1 MTGLLELHHFEAL
14 SEALGSLKKRRIHPH
29 YIQLKTKFER
39 ILMRLERL
47 SKSLEDAGLDVYI
60 ITRNPNI
67 FYYTGSIS
75 GGVLI
80 LSPDTRPLLLTSRLN
95 LYVAQDTAQGC
106 DVEPYTRKDKDEKIL
121 ERLNQITHEKIGFDE
136 LSIGEYKAL
145 ENKLGEVELK
155 ENPDLVWAMRRV
167 KDASEQKF
175 MKRAGKLAD
184 IGMEAI
190 REFLA
195 EGVREHEVAA
205 AAANAMRMGGAG
217 EISFPFIVA
226 SGPRSAYPHAGVS
239 ERKIRRADFVT
250 IDMGATYRQYCS
262 DITRTFIVG
271 SPSEKQ
277 RTIYETVLE
286 AKEAALPEIRASAKG
301 VDVDRIARDII
312 TKAGYGEDF
321 IHGLGHG
328 VGLEVHE
335 PPSLSKRSRDTLT
348 VGNVVSNEPGIYVKG
363 FGGVRIE
370 DTVLVSSSGP
380 KRLTNFDTGLDA
392 MRV

>member
-1 MTGLLELHHFEAL
+1 
-14 SEALGSLKKRRIHPH
+14 
-29 YIQLKTKFER
+29 
-39 ILMRLERL
+39 MRTERL
-47 SKSLEDAGLDVYI
+47 SKSLEDAGLDAYI
-60 ITRNPNI
+60 VTREPNI

-80 LSPDTRPLLLTSRLN
+80 IAPDIRPLLLTSRLN
-95 LYVAQDTAQGC
+95 LYVAQDNAQGC
-106 DVEPYTRKDKDEKIL
+106 EVEPYTRKDKDEKIL
-121 ERLNQITHEKIGFDE
+121 EMLKQMAPEKIGFDE

-145 ENKLGEVELK
+145 EDNLGDVELK

-167 KDASEQKF
+167 KLTSEQKL
-175 MKRAGKLAD
+175 MKRAGALSD

-190 REFLA
+190 REFLS

-205 AAANAMRMGGAG
+205 AAANAMRRGGAG
-217 EISFPFIVA
+217 DISFPFIVA

-239 ERKIRRADFVT
+239 ERKIRRGDFVT

-277 RTIYETVLE
+277 RAIYEIVLE
-286 AKEAALPEIRASAKG
+286 AMEVALPEIKESAKG
-301 VDVDRIARDII
+301 IDVDLIARDII

-335 PPSLSKRSRDTLT
+335 PPSLGKRSKDTLN
-348 VGNVVSNEPGIYVKG
+348 VGNVVSNEPGIYIKG

-370 DTVLVSSSGP
+370 DTVLVTSSGP

>member
-1 MTGLLELHHFEAL
+1 
-14 SEALGSLKKRRIHPH
+14 
-29 YIQLKTKFER
+29 
-39 ILMRLERL
+39 MRTERL
-47 SKSLEDAGLDVYI
+47 SNSLEDAGLDAYVV
-60 ITRNPNI
+60 TREPNI

-80 LSPDTRPLLLTSRLN
+80 ISPDTKPLLLTSRLN
-95 LYVAQDTAQGC
+95 LYVAQDNARDC
-106 DVEPYTRKDKDEKIL
+106 DVEPYKRKDKDEKIV
-121 ERLNQITHEKIGFDE
+121 ERLTTLGPEKVGFDE
-136 LSIGEYKAL
+136 LSLVEYKAL
-145 ENKLGEVELK
+145 GAKLGEMELK
-155 ENPDLVWAMRRV
+155 ENPDLVWAMRRE
-167 KDASEQKF
+167 KDASEQEF
-175 MKRAGKLAD
+175 MRQAGTLSD

-190 REFLA
+190 GDFIA

-205 AAANAMRMGGAG
+205 AAANAMRVEGADD
-217 EISFPFIVA
+217 ISFPFIVA

-239 ERKIRRADFVT
+239 ERKIRRGDFVT
-250 IDMGATYRQYCS
+250 IDMGATYKGYCS

-286 AKEAALPEIRASAKG
+286 ANEAALPEIRESEKG
-301 VDVDRIARDII
+301 IDVDRIARDII
-312 TKAGYGEDF
+312 TKAGYEADF
-321 IHGLGHG
+321 IHSLGHG

-335 PPSLSKRSRDTLT
+335 PPALSQWSKDILN

-370 DTVLVSSSGP
+370 DTVLVTPSGP
-380 KRLTNFDTGLDA
+380 ERLTKFDTGLDA

>member
-1 MTGLLELHHFEAL
+1 M
-14 SEALGSLKKRRIHPH
+14 
-29 YIQLKTKFER
+29 KTNFER
-39 ILMRLERL
+39 ILMRTERL
-47 SKSLEDAGLDVYI
+47 SKSLEDTGLDAYI
-60 ITRNPNI
+60 VTREPNI
-67 FYYTGSIS
+67 FYYTSSIS

-80 LSPDTRPLLLTSRLN
+80 IAPDTRPLLLTSRLN
-95 LYVAQDTAQGC
+95 LYVAQDNAQGC

-121 ERLNQITHEKIGFDE
+121 ERLNQIAPEKISFDE
-136 LSIGEYKAL
+136 LSLGEHKAL
-145 ENKLGEVELK
+145 EEKLGEVELK

-175 MKRAGKLAD
+175 MKRAGELSD

-190 REFLA
+190 REFLVA
-195 EGVREHEVAA
+195 GVKEHEVAA
-205 AAANAMRMGGAG
+205 AAANAMRMGGADD
-217 EISFPFIVA
+217 ISFPFIVA

-239 ERKIRRADFVT
+239 ERKIRRGDFVT
-250 IDMGATYRQYCS
+250 IDMGATYRGYCS

-286 AKEAALPEIRASAKG
+286 ANEAALPEIRESAKG
-301 VDVDRIARDII
+301 IDVDRIARDII

-335 PPSLSKRSRDTLT
+335 PPSLSKRSGDTLT
-348 VGNVVSNEPGIYVKG
+348 IGNVVSNEPGIYIKG

-370 DTVLVSSSGP
+370 DTVLVTSSGP
-380 KRLTNFDTGLDA
+380 ERLTYYDTGLDA

>member
-1 MTGLLELHHFEAL
+1 
-14 SEALGSLKKRRIHPH
+14 
-29 YIQLKTKFER
+29 
-39 ILMRLERL
+39 MRTERL
-47 SKSLEDAGLDVYI
+47 SKSLDNVGLDAYI
-60 ITRNPNI
+60 VTREPNI

-80 LSPDTRPLLLTSRLN
+80 IAPETSPLLFTSRLN
-95 LYVAQDTAQGC
+95 LYVAQDNAHGC
-106 DVEPYTRKDKDEKIL
+106 DVEPFTRKDKDEKIL
-121 ERLNQITHEKIGFDE
+121 ERLNKIAPERIGFDK
-136 LSIGEYKAL
+136 LSLGEYKAL
-145 ENKLGEVELK
+145 EDNLGDVELK

-175 MKRAGKLAD
+175 MKRAGELSD

-190 REFLA
+190 REFLT

-205 AAANAMRMGGAG
+205 VAANAMRREGASD
-217 EISFPFIVA
+217 ISFPFIVA

-239 ERKIRRADFVT
+239 ERKIRRGDFVT
-250 IDMGATYRQYCS
+250 IDMGATYRKYCS

-286 AKEAALPEIRASAKG
+286 AKEAALPEIKESAKG

-312 TKAGYGEDF
+312 KRAGYGEDF

-335 PPSLSKRSRDTLT
+335 PPSLSKRSRDTLA
-348 VGNVVSNEPGIYVKG
+348 VGNVVSNEPGIYIKG

-370 DTVLVSSSGP
+370 DTVLVTSSGP
-380 KRLTNFDTGLDA
+380 ERLTNFDTGLDA

>member
-1 MTGLLELHHFEAL
+1 
-14 SEALGSLKKRRIHPH
+14 
-29 YIQLKTKFER
+29 
-39 ILMRLERL
+39 MRTERL
-47 SKSLEDAGLDVYI
+47 SKSLEDAGLDAYI
-60 ITRNPNI
+60 VTREPNI
-67 FYYTGSIS
+67 VYYTDSIS

-80 LSPDTRPLLLTSRLN
+80 IAPDTRPLLLTSRLN
-95 LYVAQDTAQGC
+95 LYVAQDNAQGC
-106 DVEPYTRKDKDEKIL
+106 DVEPYTKKDKDEKIL
-121 ERLNQITHEKIGFDE
+121 ERLNQIAPEKVSFDE
-136 LSIGEYKAL
+136 LTLGEYKAL
-145 ENKLGEVELK
+145 EEKLGEVELK

-167 KDASEQKF
+167 KDASEQQF
-175 MKRAGKLAD
+175 MKRAGALSD

-205 AAANAMRMGGAG
+205 VAANAMRMGGAG
-217 EISFPFIVA
+217 DISFPFIVA
-226 SGPRSAYPHAGVS
+226 SGPRSAYPHSGVS
-239 ERKIRRADFVT
+239 ERKIRRGDFVT

-271 SPSEKQ
+271 SPSKKQ
-277 RTIYETVLE
+277 RAIYETVLE
-286 AKEAALPEIRASAKG
+286 ANEAALPEIRAGAKG

-335 PPSLSKRSRDTLT
+335 PPSLGKWSGDTLAA
-348 VGNVVSNEPGIYVKG
+348 GNVVSNEPGIYIKG

-370 DTVLVSSSGP
+370 DTVLVTSSGP
-380 KRLTNFDTGLDA
+380 ERLTNFDTGLDA

>member
-1 MTGLLELHHFEAL
+1 M
-14 SEALGSLKKRRIHPH
+14 RI
-29 YIQLKTKFER
+29 K
-39 ILMRLERL
+39 RL
-47 SKSLEDAGLDVYI
+47 SKSLEEAGLDAYI
-60 ITRNPNI
+60 VTREPNI

-80 LSPDTRPLLLTSRLN
+80 IAPDTRPLLLTSRLN
-95 LYVAQDTAQGC
+95 LYVAQDNARGC

-121 ERLNQITHEKIGFDE
+121 ERLNQMAPEKLGFDE
-136 LSIGEYKAL
+136 LSLGEYKAL
-145 ENKLGEVELK
+145 EENLGEVALK

-167 KDASEQKF
+167 KDASEQKL
-175 MKRAGKLAD
+175 MKRAGELSD

-190 REFLA
+190 REFLV
-195 EGVREHEVAA
+195 EGLREHEVAA
-205 AAANAMRMGGAG
+205 AAANATRNGGADD
-217 EISFPFIVA
+217 ISFPFIVA

-239 ERKIRRADFVT
+239 ERKIRRGDFIT
-250 IDMGATYRQYCS
+250 IDMGATYREYCS

-277 RTIYETVLE
+277 RTIYETILE
-286 AKEAALPEIRASAKG
+286 AKEAALPEIKESAKG

-312 TKAGYGEDF
+312 KRAGYGEDF

-335 PPSLSKRSRDTLT
+335 PPSLSKRSRDTLA
-348 VGNVVSNEPGIYVKG
+348 VGNVVSNEPGIYIKG

-370 DTVLVSSSGP
+370 DTVLVTSSGP
-380 KRLTNFDTGLDA
+380 ERLTNFDTGLDD

>member
-1 MTGLLELHHFEAL
+1 
-14 SEALGSLKKRRIHPH
+14 
-29 YIQLKTKFER
+29 
-39 ILMRLERL
+39 MRTERL
-47 SKSLEDAGLDVYI
+47 SNSLEDAGLDAYI
-60 ITRNPNI
+60 VTRAPNI

-80 LSPDTRPLLLTSRLN
+80 IAPDTRPLLLTSRLN
-95 LYVAQDTAQGC
+95 LYIAQDNAQGC
-106 DVEPYTRKDKDEKIL
+106 DVEPYTRKDKDEKIV
-121 ERLNQITHEKIGFDE
+121 ERLNQTAPEKIGFDK
-136 LSIGEYKAL
+136 LSLGEFKAL
-145 ENKLGEVELK
+145 EDDLGGVELK

-167 KDASEQKF
+167 KESSEQKS
-175 MKRAGKLAD
+175 MRRAGVLAD

-190 REFLA
+190 GEFIA

-205 AAANAMRMGGAG
+205 AAANAMRMEGADD
-217 EISFPFIVA
+217 ISFPFIVA

-239 ERKIRRADFVT
+239 GRKIRRGDFVT

-286 AKEAALPEIRASAKG
+286 ANEAALPEIRESVKG
-301 VDVDRIARDII
+301 IDVDRIARNII

-321 IHGLGHG
+321 IHSLGHG
-328 VGLEVHE
+328 LGLEVHE
-335 PPSLSKRSRDTLT
+335 PPSLSKRSGDTLS

-370 DTVLVSSSGP
+370 DTVLVTSSGP
-380 KRLTNFDTGLDA
+380 ERLTNFDTGLDA